1 MFFADSKKDPQQWTV
16 LNYWRQTHRCNWRRG
31 QEKKQEKHK
40 SPSSPLTIFNIIY
53 FLNKCMIICVYNPD
67 IQLAPGFWC
76 SEGGHVTHCH
86 GGGCECKQRWEDS
99 SPICQLQRW
108 REAPACLPWYSL
120 PVLFML
126 CWYRVWMILGKGVGY
141 AKIITSKFDTLEPPC
156 VDKDRWVGGWCLL
169 SDVVALKIGY
179 PLCSSHRMG
188 WG

>member
-1 MFFADSKKDPQQWTV
+1 MFESSTIYWKNSQKINFHVINWMRMGHWGWLDYWTCQRTDTKWIV
-16 LNYWRQTHRCNWRRG
+16 LHY
-31 QEKKQEKHK
+31 
-40 SPSSPLTIFNIIY
+40 Y
-53 FLNKCMIICVYNPD
+53 Y
-67 IQLAPGFWC
+67 
-76 SEGGHVTHCH
+76 
-86 GGGCECKQRWEDS
+86 WEDS
-99 SPICQLQRW
+99 SRLCQLQRW

-141 AKIITSKFDTLEPPC
+141 EKIITSKFDNLEPPC